1 MMDQYVTFDDLLK
14 ICSILLNLASLIF
27 YIYYNH
33 KNSNTDPQKAEK
45 KKKKPPLSDQ
55 TCGG

>member
-1 MMDQYVTFDDLLK
+1 MMDQYVAFDDLLK

-33 KNSNTDPQKAEK
+33 KNSNADHRNDENK
-45 KKKKPPLSDQ
+45 KK
-55 TCGG
+55 

>member
-27 YIYYNH
+27 LH
-33 KNSNTDPQKAEK
+33 
-45 KKKKPPLSDQ
+45 LL
-55 TCGG
+55 

>member
-14 ICSILLNLASLIF
+14 ICSILLNLASLIL

-33 KNSNTDPQKAEK
+33 KNSNADHPQ
-45 KKKKPPLSDQ
+45 
-55 TCGG
+55 

>member
-27 YIYYNH
+27 TFTIIIKIVMQITAMTRIKRN
-33 KNSNTDPQKAEK
+33 NRP
-45 KKKKPPLSDQ
+45 
-55 TCGG
+55 

>member
-33 KNSNTDPQKAEK
+33 KIVNADHRNERIKRNNRP
-45 KKKKPPLSDQ
+45 
-55 TCGG
+55 